1 MYLYLYMVVGECS
14 LGGGVCV
21 LWRECT
27 LCGER
32 ALCGERD
39 IDLSCERWGEC
50 DLCGE
55 RWGERDI
62 RWGERDI
69 RCGER
74 DIRCGGERGERES
87 AIKSKICNWNCFD
100 NNSFEKNIWM
110 NLVNLK

>member
-27 LCGER
+27 LCGEW

-39 IDLSCERWGEC
+39 IDLSCERCGEC

-62 RWGERDI
+62 R
-69 RCGER
+69 CGER
-74 DIRCGGERGERES
+74 DMRCGGERGERES
-87 AIKSKICNWNCFD
+87 AI
-100 NNSFEKNIWM
+100 
-110 NLVNLK
+110 